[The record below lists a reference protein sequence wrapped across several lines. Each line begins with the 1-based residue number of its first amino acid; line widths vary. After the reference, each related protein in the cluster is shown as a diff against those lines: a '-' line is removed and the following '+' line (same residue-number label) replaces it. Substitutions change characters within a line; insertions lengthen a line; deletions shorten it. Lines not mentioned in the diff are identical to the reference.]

1 MGKPAILLVDD
12 QKSIIDLEKSFL
24 KGADLQIITASTGS
38 EALQSIIKERPDVV
52 FLDLMLPGM
61 NGDAVC
67 NFVKNNGPAGEL
79 IIVHSAVPDQ
89 ANLLKQRLSELVPE
103 EKIIIAQLGAGLGVH
118 GGPGVLLVAL
128 RRSDGS

>member
-38 EALQSIIKERPDVV
+38 EALQSIIKERPEVV

-67 NFVKNNGPAGEL
+67 NFVKNREEL
-79 IIVHSAVPDQ
+79 KDTAVIILTAKDDQ
-89 ANLLKQRLSELVPE
+89 NSLQRCFKCGCDAYVTKPITRDEFLDKIKFVLD
-103 EKIIIAQLGAGLGVH
+103 EKGIYLNW
-118 GGPGVLLVAL
+118 
-128 RRSDGS
+128 S

>member
-67 NFVKNNGPAGEL
+67 NFVKNREEL
-79 IIVHSAVPDQ
+79 KDTAVIILTAKDDQ
-89 ANLLKQRLSELVPE
+89 NSLQRCFKCGCDAYVTKPISRDEFLDKIKFVLD
-103 EKIIIAQLGAGLGVH
+103 EKGIYLNW
-118 GGPGVLLVAL
+118 
-128 RRSDGS
+128 S